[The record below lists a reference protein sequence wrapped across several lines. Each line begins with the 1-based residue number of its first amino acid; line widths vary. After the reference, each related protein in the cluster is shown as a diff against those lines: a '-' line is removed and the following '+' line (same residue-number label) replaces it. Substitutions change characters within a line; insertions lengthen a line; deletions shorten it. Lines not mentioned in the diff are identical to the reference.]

1 MTVRFKNELVRNITI
16 KLGYANAKVRAV
28 SRFRRWTPPS
38 LSSGRHA
45 GLLDNLRRFT
55 NAKTRIVLD
64 RGITARIVQTRRT
77 IRRASDWAVDT
88 E

>member
-1 MTVRFKNELVRNITI
+1 MPMRRCV
-16 KLGYANAKVRAV
+16 V
-28 SRFRRWTPPS
+28 SRPRRWFP
-38 LSSGRHA
+38 LSPQGA
-45 GLLDNLRRFT
+45 GHCDTRALPDNLRRFT

-77 IRRASDWAVDT
+77 IRRASDRAADT